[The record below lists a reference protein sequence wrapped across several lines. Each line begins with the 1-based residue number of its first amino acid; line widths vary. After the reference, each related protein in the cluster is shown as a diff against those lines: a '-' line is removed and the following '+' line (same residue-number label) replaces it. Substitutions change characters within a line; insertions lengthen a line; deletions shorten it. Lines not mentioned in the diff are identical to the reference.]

1 MSASS
6 QDMLKHLVDEALAIN
21 KPGAATAPSGHRK
34 PTSKPPNFF
43 KRPQDTPNGPPS
55 KSQKGGF
62 PNSQSKAPPRLS
74 ADWLSRPKD
83 ALHQRQRS
91 FDPAYGRRNNNDSIS
106 SMDSTGHSRS
116 ASWQLPD
123 ARVLPQGWRVAR
135 TPDGRVFFV
144 NMKTQTTSWIDP
156 RTGRPWP
163 NQATQPRC
171 RSASLGSDGKGPLP
185 LNWEQ
190 VTSPNGQVYFVDH
203 ANKTTTFKDP
213 RDSQANADNTWTV
226 RQLQRLALKK
236 KDLCIQQRMIE
247 EEELLLTRS
256 LQQAQARQSQ
266 SDDGTNRKRRSM
278 SVPDGNDRIPRDP
291 ILGLT
296 SDGLSDSQ
304 GAHHSKSSRSLLEDE
319 LAALLSEGTDGIYED
334 QSADFSPSK
343 PCDSA
348 YASIADRHAV
358 PALDQLSALVGPG
371 WPLDGDDLATTNY
384 SEF

>member
-1 MSASS
+1 
-6 QDMLKHLVDEALAIN
+6 
-21 KPGAATAPSGHRK
+21 
-34 PTSKPPNFF
+34 
-43 KRPQDTPNGPPS
+43 
-55 KSQKGGF
+55 
-62 PNSQSKAPPRLS
+62 
-74 ADWLSRPKD
+74 
-83 ALHQRQRS
+83 
-91 FDPAYGRRNNNDSIS
+91 
-106 SMDSTGHSRS
+106 MDSTGHSRS

-296 SDGLSDSQ
+296 SDGLVSVHMTRCTLRFRSGPVAADLHGPSTCILVVLLMPCDYDPLQSDSQ

-319 LAALLSEGTDGIYED
+319 LAALLSEVKTCDESMDQAHVTDRAFRRALWTRVGSSSFG
-334 QSADFSPSK
+334 QA
-343 PCDSA
+343 CDNFE
-348 YASIADRHAV
+348 RV
-358 PALDQLSALVGPG
+358 VGYG
-371 WPLDGDDLATTNY
+371 WHL
-384 SEF
+384 